1 MTGKASQP
9 REKLFRRLEK
19 FLSGLKI
26 FSSGWRTLSRTL
38 KNFSGGWE
46 PSRRAGKSY
55 GRPEARSSGGRRTF
69 FGLDW
74 RQKKGAC
81 DRHAPPESFLLGT
94 YFVAGGVE
102 GVGAAGVGAVVGV
115 GGSGL
120 VTVLRE
126 RLRSGWIPSST
137 SFSLRFP

>member
-1 MTGKASQP
+1 VTGKASQP

-26 FSSGWRTLSRTL
+26 FSSGWKTLPQTGKTFWRLGNLLGGLESL
-38 KNFSGGWE
+38 AGLLESFSDG
-46 PSRRAGKSY
+46 RKS
-55 GRPEARSSGGRRTF
+55 SSGWTG
-69 FGLDW
+69 D
-74 RQKKGAC
+74 KKRGVRSA
-81 DRHAPPESFLLGT
+81 RPPESFLLGT